1 MNQYYA
7 HSLEDQP
14 LDQWQT
20 LEQHLEKTAEL
31 CRSFA
36 EQFNAGQWG
45 ELAGRFH
52 DLGKGSREF
61 QAYLRNENRIE
72 DEFATYYEPR
82 RKQDHATFGAKH
94 IYNLSQQPE
103 GKLLKL
109 LVYCLAGHHSG
120 LQNWSNDKKSGVRY
134 RVEDKELKEVLFP
147 FEQHPD
153 IPSAPPFQFDQTLC
167 GFQLQFFVRMLFS
180 SLVDAD
186 RLDTER
192 FCSPDKAEKREND
205 LPLHDLH
212 SVFWK
217 NFDALRNKAKEKAP
231 KSKVNEIREAVLTD
245 CLAAAKRKSGLFT
258 LTVPTGGGK
267 TLASLAFALEH
278 AKLHAYEKGFRRI
291 IYVLPFTSIIE
302 QNAKVFRDML
312 GDEAVLEHHSNFT
325 PSEEDWKTKLATEN
339 WDAPVVVTTNVQF
352 FDSFF
357 ANKTSKC
364 RKLHNIAN
372 SIVIFDEVQAIPVE
386 KLQPCIEVLR
396 ELTTNYGVSA
406 VLCTATQPAIGKSA
420 GFKKGL
426 ELEQAEIVRDVPSLF
441 HELRRTQQTWLGPRS
456 QEEITDRLRQEEQ
469 VLCIVSTRDQALQLF
484 AEIKDMDGAFHLSA
498 LMYPEHRSQVLKK
511 IRERLHP
518 DNPQPCRVI
527 STQLIE
533 AGVDVDFPVVFR
545 SLAGMDSIAQAA
557 GRCNREG
564 RHDLGEVFIYKPETM
579 PSHSYFRQTAQSAE
593 RLFDRFADRLIE
605 PECIRSYFED
615 YFWVNKDRMDED
627 RTLEKCS
634 PGTVVSGDFVFEDIA
649 EFRMIENAN
658 QAVVI
663 AIEEDV
669 VELVRQLEYVESPK
683 KILRKLQQYSVQIYP
698 NQFNELRGW
707 LEELYPGV
715 FVLKNKQLYDK
726 KTGLECQSPEGQG
739 FII

>member
-1 MNQYYA
+1 MNRYYA
-7 HSLEDQP
+7 HSLENQP
-14 LDQWQT
+14 LDNWQS
-20 LEQHLEKTAEL
+20 LEEHLINTAKL
-31 CRSFA
+31 AQSFA
-36 EQFNAGQWG
+36 EQFNAGRWG

-61 QAYLRNENRIE
+61 QAYLRNENSIE
-72 DEFATYYEPR
+72 DEFAAYYEPR
-82 RKQDHATFGAKH
+82 WQRDHATFAAKH
-94 IYNLSQQPE
+94 IYKLSQQPE
-103 GKLLKL
+103 AKLVKLLA
-109 LVYCLAGHHSG
+109 YCLAGHHGG
-120 LQNWSNDKKSGVRY
+120 LQNWSNDKKSGIRY
-134 RVEDKELKEVLFP
+134 RVEDKKLKEVLFP

-180 SLVDAD
+180 CLIDAD
-186 RLDTER
+186 RLDTEQ
-192 FCSPDKAEKREND
+192 FCSPEKTEHREHTIN
-205 LPLHDLH
+205 LEQLY
-212 SVFWK
+212 SVFWE
-217 NFDALRNKAKEKAP
+217 NFNALRKTAKA
-231 KSKVNEIREAVLTD
+231 SKVNDIREKILSD

-278 AKLHAYEKGFRRI
+278 AKLHAHEKGFRRI
-291 IYVLPFTSIIE
+291 IYVIPFTSIIE

-325 PSEEDWKTKLATEN
+325 PHKEDWKTKLATEN

-372 SIVIFDEVQAIPVE
+372 SVVIFDEVQAIPVE

-420 GFKKGL
+420 SFKKGL
-426 ELEQAEIVRDVPSLF
+426 ELEQTEIIRDVPSLF
-441 HELRRTQQTWLGPRS
+441 HELRRTKQTWLGPCD
-456 QEEITDRLRQEEQ
+456 QEEIADRLRKEEQ

-498 LMYPEHRSQVLKK
+498 LMYPKHRSRVLKK

-533 AGVDVDFPVVFR
+533 AGVDVDFPLVFR

-564 RHDLGEVFIYKPETM
+564 RRDLGEVFIYKPETM
-579 PSHSYFRQTAQSAE
+579 PSHSYFRQTAQSAK
-593 RLFDRFADRLIE
+593 RLFDRFAGRLIE

-627 RTLEKCS
+627 RILEKCS
-634 PGTVVSGDFVFEDIA
+634 PGTVVNGDFVFEDIA
-649 EFRMIENAN
+649 EFQMIENAN

-669 VELVRQLEYVESPK
+669 VELVRQLEYVESPS

-698 NQFNELRGW
+698 NQFNELKGW
-707 LEELYPGV
+707 QEEPYPGV
-715 FVLKNKQLYDK
+715 FVLKNKQLYDQ

>member
-20 LEQHLEKTAEL
+20 LEKHLEKTAEL
-31 CRSFA
+31 SRSFA
-36 EQFNAGQWG
+36 EQFNAGHWG

-61 QAYLRNENRIE
+61 QAYLRRANDIE
-72 DEFATYYEPR
+72 DEFAAYYEPR
-82 RKQDHATFGAKH
+82 RKQDHATFGAKY
-94 IYNLSQQPE
+94 IYKLSQHPE

-109 LVYCLAGHHSG
+109 LVYCLAGHHGG

-134 RVEDKELKEVLFP
+134 RVEEKKLKEVLFP
-147 FEQHPD
+147 FNQQPN
-153 IPSAPPFQFDQTLC
+153 IPAIPPLQFDLTDQTLC

-180 SLVDAD
+180 CLVDAD

-192 FCSPDKAEKREND
+192 FCSPDKAEKRENTVPFD
-205 LPLHDLH
+205 QLY

-217 NFDALRNKAKEKAP
+217 NFDTLRKTAKA
-231 KSKVNEIREAVLTD
+231 SKVNDIREKVLSD
-245 CLAAAKRKSGLFT
+245 CLAAAKQKPGLFT

-278 AKLHAYEKGFRRI
+278 AKLFAHEKGFRRI
-291 IYVLPFTSIIE
+291 IYVIPFTSIIE
-302 QNAKVFRDML
+302 QNAKVFREML
-312 GDEAVLEHHSNFT
+312 GDEAVLEHHSNFI
-325 PSEEDWKTKLATEN
+325 PSEENWKTKLVTEN

-396 ELTTNYGVSA
+396 ELTTNYGVST
-406 VLCTATQPAIGKSA
+406 VLCTATQPAIGKST
-420 GFKKGL
+420 GFKSGL
-426 ELEQAEIVRDVPSLF
+426 ELEQAEIIKDVPALF
-441 HELRRTQQTWLGPRS
+441 HKLRRTRQTWLGPRN
-456 QEEITDRLRQEEQ
+456 QEEIANRLREEEQ
-469 VLCIVSTRDQALQLF
+469 ALCIVSTRDQALELF
-484 AEIKDMDGAFHLSA
+484 AEIEDMEGAFHLSA
-498 LMYPEHRSQVLKK
+498 LMYPEHRSRVLKE

-518 DNPQPCRVI
+518 DNPQPCRVV

-545 SLAGMDSIAQAA
+545 CLAGMDSIAQAA

-564 RHDLGEVFIYKPETM
+564 RQELGEVFIYEPENM
-579 PSHSYFRQTAQSAE
+579 PSASYFRQTADSAK
-593 RLFDRFADRLIE
+593 RLFRPFAEKLLE
-605 PECIRSYFED
+605 PECIQAYFAD
-615 YFWVNKDRMDED
+615 YFWKNQHQMDTD
-627 RTLEKCS
+627 DILKLCQA
-634 PGTVVSGDFVFEDIA
+634 GVAGDFAFEDLA
-649 EFRMIENAN
+649 KFRMIENAN
-658 QAVVI
+658 QTVVI
-663 AIEEDV
+663 AIEEDI
-669 VELVRQLEYVESPK
+669 VELVRKLEYVESPK
-683 KILRKLQQYSVQIYP
+683 KILRILQRYSVQIYP
-698 NQFNELRGW
+698 NQFNELRDW
-707 LEELYPGV
+707 LEEPYPGV
-715 FVLKNKQLYDK
+715 FVLKNEELYAK
-726 KTGLECQSPEGQG
+726 ETGLQCQSPEGQG
-739 FII
+739 FIL